1 VQIIG
6 KAIRACEYAENAG
19 HLTGTGAI
27 DPYDP
32 RVRMRR
38 TDDCRICLARKAE
51 VIAELALASQEPRVF
66 VAWQRLANKAETGI
80 LICHWGLSCCNI
92 CNMKHL
98 AIKPTRSPL
107 LVGITGASGAIYG
120 VRLLEM
126 LRACN
131 VEAHLIVSRA
141 AQMTLAYETSMKLA
155 DLEQMASVVYPNSD
169 LGAACSSGSF
179 PTRGMV
185 IAPCSIKTMSEIATG
200 NTANLISRAA
210 DVVLK
215 ERRRLVLMLRETPLH
230 IGHIRNMASVTE
242 AGAIVYPPVPAFY
255 ALPKS
260 IDEMVDHTLA
270 RVLDLFEIDTGKIRR
285 WSGERERP
293 KNREEADNL

>member
-1 VQIIG
+1 
-6 KAIRACEYAENAG
+6 
-19 HLTGTGAI
+19 
-27 DPYDP
+27 
-32 RVRMRR
+32 
-38 TDDCRICLARKAE
+38 
-51 VIAELALASQEPRVF
+51 
-66 VAWQRLANKAETGI
+66 
-80 LICHWGLSCCNI
+80 
-92 CNMKHL
+92 MKHL

-230 IGHIRNMASVTE
+230 IGHIRNMATVTE

-293 KNREEADNL
+293 KNSEEADNL